1 MNKLPNHT
9 ALKEWSNVV
18 AALGV
23 GEQVILI
30 RKGGIADPSFGIDAE
45 RFYLY
50 PTYFHQGESES
61 RPSIEITHWCEVV
74 RTWTTSDPVVLRRL
88 APLVV
93 MPPETLDARYR
104 FRPDQALYVIGVRTW
119 KLPRPT
125 DVRFRDE
132 YGGCKSWVS
141 VDEEIDISGSSPV
154 LGEAELQAKL
164 GELGAIIGA
173 PHVGAAALSGTA
185 TAEGSGPHIS

>member
-18 AALGV
+18 AALGA

-30 RKGGIADPSFGIDAE
+30 RKGGIADPPFGVDAE

-61 RPSIEITHWCEVV
+61 RPNIEITHWCEVV
-74 RTWTTSDPVVLRRL
+74 RTWTTSDAAVLGRL
-88 APLVV
+88 APLVAL
-93 MPPETLDARYR
+93 PPETLEARYR

-119 KLPRPT
+119 KLPRPA

-132 YGGCKSWVS
+132 YAGCKSWVS
-141 VDEEIDISGSSPV
+141 VDEEIDISGSAPV
-154 LGEAELQAKL
+154 LGETELQAKL
-164 GELGAIIGA
+164 ASIDSLWN
-173 PHVGAAALSGTA
+173 
-185 TAEGSGPHIS
+185 

>member
-1 MNKLPNHT
+1 MNKLPHHT

-18 AALGV
+18 AALGA

-30 RKGGIADPSFGIDAE
+30 RKGGIADPSFGVDAE

-61 RPSIEITHWCEVV
+61 RPRIEITHWCEVV
-74 RTWTTSDPVVLRRL
+74 RTWTTSDAAVLGRL
-88 APLVV
+88 APLVAL
-93 MPPETLDARYR
+93 PPETLDARYR

-119 KLPRPT
+119 KLPLPAG
-125 DVRFRDE
+125 VQFRDE
-132 YGGCKSWVS
+132 YGGCRSWVS
-141 VDEEIDISGSSPV
+141 VDEEIDVSGSSPV

-164 GELGAIIGA
+164 ASIE
-173 PHVGAAALSGTA
+173 ALWN
-185 TAEGSGPHIS
+185 